1 MGCIVSAIRFKLG
14 TPTMLFQF
22 LTRSVSKISG
32 KVLSSIVLALPFALL
47 ALVGYLSY
55 TDRQKDI
62 KNLATQLRSE
72 ITDRIEDNVKF
83 YLETPH
89 KVNQTNANAIE
100 SDLFELEDFKD
111 MESFFSKQ
119 LQNSK
124 EINNTYVGNAKGD
137 MFGAE
142 WQQRE
147 KNNLRLII
155 NESTAEKFNPTI
167 SQRVL
172 EDYDPRRRPWYQ
184 LAQKKGE
191 PTWSDVYTDF
201 SSGKTVVTAAYP
213 VYNKSGK
220 LVAVLGSDF
229 LACEV
234 NEFLRRLKNDK
245 LEIGGLFIT
254 DRSGK
259 PLAKSTGN
267 QCTQI
272 EPNQV
277 LKSEDDFIRGTV
289 KYLEKKFGDLS
300 KIDRSNPLEFELNG
314 DRQFI
319 QVTPLTDDYGLDW
332 LIVVVIPE
340 NTVIE
345 QINANTRTSIWLY
358 STALGM
364 ATAVVILS
372 FHWTRLRA
380 ENAHLQH
387 LAQLKDEFLAA
398 ASRFVPRDFLDFL
411 GKSIIDVELGDQVR
425 KEMTIMFSDIRSFT
439 TMSEKMSPQENFN
452 FINDYLGKVSPAIR
466 NQGGIIDKYIG
477 DAIMALFPQQSA
489 EAALQAAI
497 EMQREV
503 SVYNEHRLNNGYQ
516 PIGIGIGLHTGILRL
531 GTIGEPE
538 RMETTVISDAVN
550 LASRLEGLTKVY
562 GAGILI
568 SGETLFKIPAS
579 KYSYR
584 WLGQVKVKGRDE
596 SVSVFEVYDAEPATI
611 VELKNKTKTAF
622 ETSLLLYSQKKFTQ
636 ANRIFQEILQINPQ
650 DRAAKLYVE
659 RCEYYQEHGVP
670 EEWSRME
677 DFNLVKQ

>member
-1 MGCIVSAIRFKLG
+1 
-14 TPTMLFQF
+14 MLFQF

-32 KVLSSIVLALPFALL
+32 KVLSSIVLTLPFALL

-358 STALGM
+358 YTALGM
-364 ATAVVILS
+364 ATAVVILA

-380 ENAHLQH
+380 ENVHLQH

-503 SVYNEHRLNNGYQ
+503 SIYNEHRLKNGYQ
-516 PIGIGIGLHTGILRL
+516 PIAIGVGLHTGILRL

-550 LASRLEGLTKVY
+550 LASRLEGLTKLY

-568 SGETLFKIPAS
+568 SGETLFKLPPS

-622 ETSLLLYSQKKFTQ
+622 ETSLLLYSQKKFAQ
-636 ANRIFQEILQINPQ
+636 ANEIFQEILQINPQ
-650 DRAAKLYVE
+650 DRATKMYIE

>member
-1 MGCIVSAIRFKLG
+1 
-14 TPTMLFQF
+14 MLFQS
-22 LTRSVSKISG
+22 LTRSVSKLSG

-62 KNLATQLRSE
+62 KNLSTQLRSE

-89 KVNQTNANAIE
+89 NVNQTNANAIE
-100 SDLFELEDFKD
+100 SDLFDLEDFQD

-119 LQNSK
+119 LQNSR
-124 EINNTYVGNAKGD
+124 EINNTYIANPKGQ

-155 NESTAEKFNPTI
+155 NESTIDKFNPTK
-167 SQRVL
+167 SRRVL
-172 EDYDPRRRPWYQ
+172 KDYDPRKRPWYR
-184 LAQKKGE
+184 LAQQKGE
-191 PTWSDVYTDF
+191 PAWSDVYTDF
-201 SSGKTVVTAAYP
+201 STGKTVVTAAYP
-213 VYNKSGK
+213 VYDKSGK
-220 LVAVLGSDF
+220 LLAVLGSDF

-245 LEIGGLFIT
+245 LETGELFIT

-259 PLAKSTGN
+259 PIAKSTGN
-267 QCTQI
+267 QCEQT

-277 LKSEDDFIRGTV
+277 VKSEDNFIRETV
-289 KYLEKKFGDLS
+289 SYLEKNFGNLS
-300 KIDRSNPLEFELNG
+300 EIDQSNPLEFEFNG
-314 DRQFI
+314 DRQFL

-358 STALGM
+358 SIALGM
-364 ATAVVILS
+364 ATAVVILA
-372 FHWTRLRA
+372 FHWTRLRS
-380 ENAHLQH
+380 ENVHLQH
-387 LAQLKDEFLAA
+387 VAQLKDEFLAA

-516 PIGIGIGLHTGILRL
+516 AIAIGVGLHTGILRL

-568 SGETLFKIPAS
+568 SGETLFKIPVS
-579 KYSYR
+579 NYSYR

-622 ETSLLLYSQKKFTQ
+622 ETSLLLYSQKKFIQ

>member
-1 MGCIVSAIRFKLG
+1 
-14 TPTMLFQF
+14 MLFQS
-22 LTRSVSKISG
+22 LTRLVSKSSG
-32 KVLSSIVLALPFALL
+32 KVLSSIVLVLPFTLL
-47 ALVGYLSY
+47 ALVGYISY

-62 KNLATQLRSE
+62 KNLATQLRGE

-89 KVNQTNANAIE
+89 NVNQTNANAIE
-100 SDLFELEDFKD
+100 SDLFALEDFQD

-155 NESTAEKFNPTI
+155 NESTADKFNPTT

-172 EDYDPRRRPWYQ
+172 KDYDPRKRPWYQ
-184 LAQKKGE
+184 RAQKKGE
-191 PTWSDVYTDF
+191 PAWSDVYTDF
-201 SSGKTVVTAAYP
+201 STGKTVVTAAYP
-213 VYNKSGK
+213 VYDKSGK
-220 LVAVLGSDF
+220 LLAVLGSDF

-234 NEFLRRLKNDK
+234 NEFLKRLKNDK
-245 LEIGGLFIT
+245 LETGELFIT

-267 QCTQI
+267 QCEQI
-272 EPNQV
+272 ETKQE
-277 LKSEDDFIRGTV
+277 LKSEDNFIRGTV
-289 KYLEKKFGDLS
+289 KHLEKKFGNLS
-300 KIDRSNPLEFELNG
+300 KIDQSNPLEFEFNG
-314 DRQFI
+314 DRQFL
-319 QVTPLTDDYGLDW
+319 QVTPLSDDYGLDW

-358 STALGM
+358 SIALGM
-364 ATAVVILS
+364 ATAVVILA
-372 FHWTRLRA
+372 FHWTRLRS
-380 ENAHLQH
+380 ENVHLQH

-503 SVYNEHRLNNGYQ
+503 SLYNEHRLNNGYQ
-516 PIGIGIGLHTGILRL
+516 PIAIGVGLHTGILRL

-568 SGETLFKIPAS
+568 SGETLFKIPPLN
-579 KYSYR
+579 YSYR
-584 WLGQVKVKGRDE
+584 WLGQVKVKGRNE

-622 ETSLLLYSQKKFTQ
+622 ETSLLLYSQKKFIQ
-636 ANRIFQEILQINPQ
+636 ANRIFKEILQINPQ
-650 DRAAKLYVE
+650 DRAAKLYIE

>member
-1 MGCIVSAIRFKLG
+1 
-14 TPTMLFQF
+14 MLFQF
-22 LTRSVSKISG
+22 LTRSVSKLSG

-89 KVNQTNANAIE
+89 KVNQANANAIE
-100 SDLFELEDFKD
+100 SDLFDLEDFQD

-124 EINNTYVGNAKGD
+124 EINNTYVGNVKGD

-155 NESTAEKFNPTI
+155 NESTAEKFNSTI
-167 SQRVL
+167 SRRVL

-184 LAQKKGE
+184 LAKKKGE

-213 VYNKSGK
+213 VYDKSGK

-503 SVYNEHRLNNGYQ
+503 SIYNEHRLKNGYQ
-516 PIGIGIGLHTGILRL
+516 PIAIGVGLHTGILRL

-550 LASRLEGLTKVY
+550 LASRLEGLTKLY

-568 SGETLFKIPAS
+568 SGETLFKLPPS

-622 ETSLLLYSQKKFTQ
+622 ETSLLLYSQKNFAQ
-636 ANRIFQEILQINPQ
+636 ANQIFQEILQINPQ
-650 DRAAKLYVE
+650 DRAAKMYIE
-659 RCEYYQEHGVP
+659 RCEYYQEHEVP

>member
-1 MGCIVSAIRFKLG
+1 
-14 TPTMLFQF
+14 MLFQS
-22 LTRSVSKISG
+22 LTRSVSKLSG

-62 KNLATQLRSE
+62 KNLSTQLRSE

-89 KVNQTNANAIE
+89 NVNQTNANAIE
-100 SDLFELEDFKD
+100 SDLFDLEDFQD

-119 LQNSK
+119 LQNSR
-124 EINNTYVGNAKGD
+124 EINNTYIANPKGH

-155 NESTAEKFNPTI
+155 NESTIDKFNPTK
-167 SQRVL
+167 SRRVL
-172 EDYDPRRRPWYQ
+172 KDYDPRKRPWYR
-184 LAQKKGE
+184 LAQQKGE
-191 PTWSDVYTDF
+191 PAWSDVYTDF
-201 SSGKTVVTAAYP
+201 STGKTVVTAAYP
-213 VYNKSGK
+213 VYDKSGK
-220 LVAVLGSDF
+220 LLAVLGSDF

-245 LEIGGLFIT
+245 LETGELFIT
-254 DRSGK
+254 DRYGK
-259 PLAKSTGN
+259 PIAKSTGN
-267 QCTQI
+267 QCEQT

-277 LKSEDDFIRGTV
+277 VKSEDNFIRETV
-289 KYLEKKFGDLS
+289 SYLEKKFGNLS
-300 KIDRSNPLEFELNG
+300 EIDQSNPLEFEFNG
-314 DRQFI
+314 DRQFL

-358 STALGM
+358 SIALGM
-364 ATAVVILS
+364 ATAVVILA
-372 FHWTRLRA
+372 FHWTRLRS
-380 ENAHLQH
+380 ENVHLQH
-387 LAQLKDEFLAA
+387 VAQLKDEFLAA

-516 PIGIGIGLHTGILRL
+516 AIAIGVGLHTGILRL

-568 SGETLFKIPAS
+568 SGETLFKIPVS
-579 KYSYR
+579 NYSYR

-622 ETSLLLYSQKKFTQ
+622 ETSLLLYSQKKFIQ

>member
-1 MGCIVSAIRFKLG
+1 M
-14 TPTMLFQF
+14 
-22 LTRSVSKISG
+22 
-32 KVLSSIVLALPFALL
+32 SSIVLALPFALL

-89 KVNQTNANAIE
+89 KVNQANANAIE
-100 SDLFELEDFKD
+100 SDLFDLEDFQD

-124 EINNTYVGNAKGD
+124 EINNTYVGNVKGD

-155 NESTAEKFNPTI
+155 NESTAEKFNSTI
-167 SQRVL
+167 SRRVL

-184 LAQKKGE
+184 LAQNKGE

-213 VYNKSGK
+213 VYDKSGK

-267 QCTQI
+267 QCAQT
-272 EPNQV
+272 EPNQL

-289 KYLEKKFGDLS
+289 KYLEKKFGNLS
-300 KIDRSNPLEFELNG
+300 KIDQSNPLEFELNG

-503 SVYNEHRLNNGYQ
+503 SIYNEHRLKNGYQ
-516 PIGIGIGLHTGILRL
+516 PIAIGVGLHTGILRL

-550 LASRLEGLTKVY
+550 LASRLEGLTKLY

-568 SGETLFKIPAS
+568 SGETLFKLPPS

-622 ETSLLLYSQKKFTQ
+622 ETSLLLYSQKNFAQ
-636 ANRIFQEILQINPQ
+636 ANQIFQEILQINPQ
-650 DRAAKLYVE
+650 DRAAKMYVE
-659 RCEYYQEHGVP
+659 RCEYYQEHEVP

>member
-22 LTRSVSKISG
+22 LTRSVSKLSG

-477 DAIMALFPQQSA
+477 DAIMALLPQQSA

-503 SVYNEHRLNNGYQ
+503 SIYNEHRLKNGYQ
-516 PIGIGIGLHTGILRL
+516 PIAIGVGLHTGILRL

-550 LASRLEGLTKVY
+550 LASRLEGLTKLY

-568 SGETLFKIPAS
+568 SGETLFKLPPS

-596 SVSVFEVYDAEPATI
+596 SVSVFEVYDSEPATI

-622 ETSLLLYSQKKFTQ
+622 ETSLLLYSQKKFAQ
-636 ANRIFQEILQINPQ
+636 ANEIFQEILQINPQ
-650 DRAAKLYVE
+650 DRATKMYIE
-659 RCEYYQEHGVP
+659 RCEYYQEHEVP

>member
-1 MGCIVSAIRFKLG
+1 
-14 TPTMLFQF
+14 MLFQS
-22 LTRSVSKISG
+22 LTRLVSKSSG
-32 KVLSSIVLALPFALL
+32 KVLSSIVLVLPFTLL
-47 ALVGYLSY
+47 ALVGYISY

-62 KNLATQLRSE
+62 KNLATQLRGE

-89 KVNQTNANAIE
+89 NVNQTNANAIE
-100 SDLFELEDFKD
+100 SDLFALEDFQD

-155 NESTAEKFNPTI
+155 NESTADKFNPTT

-172 EDYDPRRRPWYQ
+172 KDYDPRKRPWYQ
-184 LAQKKGE
+184 RAQKKGE
-191 PTWSDVYTDF
+191 PAWSDVYTDF
-201 SSGKTVVTAAYP
+201 STGKTVVTAAYP
-213 VYNKSGK
+213 VYDKSGK
-220 LVAVLGSDF
+220 LLAVLGSDF

-234 NEFLRRLKNDK
+234 NEFLKRLKNDK
-245 LEIGGLFIT
+245 LETGELFIT

-267 QCTQI
+267 QCEQI
-272 EPNQV
+272 ETKQE
-277 LKSEDDFIRGTV
+277 LKSEDNFIRGTV
-289 KYLEKKFGDLS
+289 KHLEKKFGNLS
-300 KIDRSNPLEFELNG
+300 KIDQSNPLEFEFNG
-314 DRQFI
+314 DRQFL
-319 QVTPLTDDYGLDW
+319 QVTPLSDDYGLDW

-358 STALGM
+358 SIALGM
-364 ATAVVILS
+364 ATAVVILA
-372 FHWTRLRA
+372 FHWTRLRS
-380 ENAHLQH
+380 ENVHLQH

-503 SVYNEHRLNNGYQ
+503 SLYNEHRLNNGYQ
-516 PIGIGIGLHTGILRL
+516 PIAIGVGLHTGILRL

-568 SGETLFKIPAS
+568 SGETLFKIPPLN
-579 KYSYR
+579 YSYR
-584 WLGQVKVKGRDE
+584 WLGQVKVKGRNE

-636 ANRIFQEILQINPQ
+636 ANKVFQEILQINPQ
-650 DRAAKLYVE
+650 DRAAKLYIE
-659 RCEYYQEHGVP
+659 RCEYYQENGVP

>member
-1 MGCIVSAIRFKLG
+1 
-14 TPTMLFQF
+14 MLFQF
-22 LTRSVSKISG
+22 LTRSVSKLSG

-89 KVNQTNANAIE
+89 KVNQANANAIE
-100 SDLFELEDFKD
+100 SDLFDLEDFQD

-124 EINNTYVGNAKGD
+124 EINNTYVGNVKGD

-155 NESTAEKFNPTI
+155 NESTAEKFNFTI
-167 SQRVL
+167 SRRVL

-184 LAQKKGE
+184 LAKKKGE

-213 VYNKSGK
+213 VYDKSGK

-364 ATAVVILS
+364 ATAVVILA

-503 SVYNEHRLNNGYQ
+503 SVYNEDRLKNGCQ
-516 PIGIGIGLHTGILRL
+516 PIAIGVGLHTGILRL

-550 LASRLEGLTKVY
+550 LASRLEGLTKLY

-568 SGETLFKIPAS
+568 SGETLFKLPPS

-622 ETSLLLYSQKKFTQ
+622 ETSLLLYSQKNFAQ
-636 ANRIFQEILQINPQ
+636 ANQIFQEILQINPQ
-650 DRAAKLYVE
+650 DRATKMYIE
-659 RCEYYQEHGVP
+659 RCEYYQEHEVP

>member
-1 MGCIVSAIRFKLG
+1 
-14 TPTMLFQF
+14 MLFQF
-22 LTRSVSKISG
+22 LTRSVSKLSG
-32 KVLSSIVLALPFALL
+32 KVLSSIVLTLPFALL

-100 SDLFELEDFKD
+100 SDLFDLEDFQD

-172 EDYDPRRRPWYQ
+172 EDYDPRRRPWYK

-245 LEIGGLFIT
+245 LEIGELFIT

-289 KYLEKKFGDLS
+289 KYLEKKFVNLS
-300 KIDRSNPLEFELNG
+300 KIDKSNPLE
-314 DRQFI
+314 I
-319 QVTPLTDDYGLDW
+319 
-332 LIVVVIPE
+332 
-340 NTVIE
+340 
-345 QINANTRTSIWLY
+345 
-358 STALGM
+358 
-364 ATAVVILS
+364 
-372 FHWTRLRA
+372 
-380 ENAHLQH
+380 
-387 LAQLKDEFLAA
+387 
-398 ASRFVPRDFLDFL
+398 
-411 GKSIIDVELGDQVR
+411 
-425 KEMTIMFSDIRSFT
+425 
-439 TMSEKMSPQENFN
+439 
-452 FINDYLGKVSPAIR
+452 
-466 NQGGIIDKYIG
+466 
-477 DAIMALFPQQSA
+477 
-489 EAALQAAI
+489 
-497 EMQREV
+497 
-503 SVYNEHRLNNGYQ
+503 
-516 PIGIGIGLHTGILRL
+516 
-531 GTIGEPE
+531 
-538 RMETTVISDAVN
+538 
-550 LASRLEGLTKVY
+550 
-562 GAGILI
+562 
-568 SGETLFKIPAS
+568 
-579 KYSYR
+579 
-584 WLGQVKVKGRDE
+584 
-596 SVSVFEVYDAEPATI
+596 
-611 VELKNKTKTAF
+611 
-622 ETSLLLYSQKKFTQ
+622 
-636 ANRIFQEILQINPQ
+636 
-650 DRAAKLYVE
+650 
-659 RCEYYQEHGVP
+659 
-670 EEWSRME
+670 
-677 DFNLVKQ
+677 

>member
-1 MGCIVSAIRFKLG
+1 
-14 TPTMLFQF
+14 
-22 LTRSVSKISG
+22 
-32 KVLSSIVLALPFALL
+32 
-47 ALVGYLSY
+47 
-55 TDRQKDI
+55 
-62 KNLATQLRSE
+62 
-72 ITDRIEDNVKF
+72 
-83 YLETPH
+83 
-89 KVNQTNANAIE
+89 
-100 SDLFELEDFKD
+100 
-111 MESFFSKQ
+111 
-119 LQNSK
+119 
-124 EINNTYVGNAKGD
+124 
-137 MFGAE
+137 
-142 WQQRE
+142 
-147 KNNLRLII
+147 
-155 NESTAEKFNPTI
+155 
-167 SQRVL
+167 
-172 EDYDPRRRPWYQ
+172 
-184 LAQKKGE
+184 
-191 PTWSDVYTDF
+191 
-201 SSGKTVVTAAYP
+201 
-213 VYNKSGK
+213 
-220 LVAVLGSDF
+220 
-229 LACEV
+229 EV

-267 QCTQI
+267 QCAQT
-272 EPNQV
+272 EPNQL

-289 KYLEKKFGDLS
+289 KYLEKKFGNLS
-300 KIDRSNPLEFELNG
+300 KIDQSNPLEFELNG

-503 SVYNEHRLNNGYQ
+503 SIYNEHRLKNGYQ
-516 PIGIGIGLHTGILRL
+516 PIAIGVGLHTGILRL

-550 LASRLEGLTKVY
+550 LASRLEGLTKLY

-568 SGETLFKIPAS
+568 SGETLFKLPPS

-622 ETSLLLYSQKKFTQ
+622 ETSLLLYSQKNFAQ
-636 ANRIFQEILQINPQ
+636 ANQIFQEILQINPQ
-650 DRAAKLYVE
+650 DRAAKMYVE
-659 RCEYYQEHGVP
+659 RCEYYQEHEVP

>member
-1 MGCIVSAIRFKLG
+1 
-14 TPTMLFQF
+14 MLFQSPK
-22 LTRSVSKISG
+22 RSISQLSG
-32 KVLSSIVLALPFALL
+32 KVLSSIVLALPFVLL

-62 KNLATQLRSE
+62 RNLATQLRSE
-72 ITDRIEDNVKF
+72 ITDKIEDNVKF

-89 KVNQTNANAIE
+89 NVNQTNANAIE
-100 SDLFELEDFKD
+100 SDLFEMEDFQSI
-111 MESFFSKQ
+111 ESFFSKQ

-124 EINNTYVGNAKGD
+124 EINNTYISNTKGD
-137 MFGAE
+137 FFGAE
-142 WQQRE
+142 WQQRK
-147 KNNLRLII
+147 KNNLRFII
-155 NESTAEKFNPTI
+155 NESTASKFNPTQ
-167 SQRVL
+167 SWRL
-172 EDYDPRRRPWYQ
+172 LKDYDPRKRPWYRV
-184 LAQKKGE
+184 AQKKGE
-191 PTWSDVYTDF
+191 PTWSEVYTDF
-201 SSGKTVVTAAYP
+201 STGKTVVTAAHP

-245 LEIGGLFIT
+245 LETGELFIT

-267 QCTQI
+267 QCDQT
-272 EPNQV
+272 EPNKV
-277 LKSEDDFIRGTV
+277 TKGEDNFIRGTV
-289 KYLEKKFGDLS
+289 KYLEKKFGNLS
-300 KIDRSNPLEFELNG
+300 QIDHSNPLDFEFNG
-314 DRQFI
+314 DRQFL
-319 QVTPLTDDYGLDW
+319 QVTPLNDDYGLDW

-340 NTVIE
+340 NAVIE

-358 STALGM
+358 SVALGM
-364 ATAVVILS
+364 AMAVVILA

-380 ENAHLQH
+380 ENVHLQH
-387 LAQLKDEFLAA
+387 VAELKDEFLAA

-439 TMSEKMSPQENFN
+439 TISEKMTPQENFN

-477 DAIMALFPQQSA
+477 DAIMALFPQESA

-497 EMQREV
+497 QMQHEV
-503 SVYNEHRLNNGYQ
+503 SAYNEYRLNNGYQ
-516 PIGIGIGLHTGILRL
+516 PIAIGVGLHTGILRL

-550 LASRLEGLTKVY
+550 LASRLEGLTKLY

-568 SGETLFKIPAS
+568 SGETLFKLAPS
-579 KYSYR
+579 NYSYR
-584 WLGQVKVKGRDE
+584 WLGQVRVKGRDE

-636 ANRIFQEILQINPQ
+636 ANHIFQEILQINPQ
-650 DRAAKLYVE
+650 DRAAKMYIE

-670 EEWSRME
+670 EDWKGIE
-677 DFNLVKQ
+677 DFNSLKK

>member
-1 MGCIVSAIRFKLG
+1 
-14 TPTMLFQF
+14 MLFQF
-22 LTRSVSKISG
+22 LTRSVSKLSG

-89 KVNQTNANAIE
+89 KVNQANANAIE
-100 SDLFELEDFKD
+100 SDLFDLEDFQD

-124 EINNTYVGNAKGD
+124 EINNTYVGNVKGD

-155 NESTAEKFNPTI
+155 NESTAEKFNSTI
-167 SQRVL
+167 SRRVL

-184 LAQKKGE
+184 LAKKKGE

-213 VYNKSGK
+213 VYDKSGK

-364 ATAVVILS
+364 ATAVVILA

-503 SVYNEHRLNNGYQ
+503 SIYNEHRLKNGYQ
-516 PIGIGIGLHTGILRL
+516 PIAIGVGLHTGILRL

-550 LASRLEGLTKVY
+550 LASRLEGLTKLY

-568 SGETLFKIPAS
+568 SGETLFKLPPS

-622 ETSLLLYSQKKFTQ
+622 ETSLLLYSQKNFAQ
-636 ANRIFQEILQINPQ
+636 ANQIFQEILQINPQ
-650 DRAAKLYVE
+650 DRAAKMYIE
-659 RCEYYQEHGVP
+659 RCEYYQEHEVP